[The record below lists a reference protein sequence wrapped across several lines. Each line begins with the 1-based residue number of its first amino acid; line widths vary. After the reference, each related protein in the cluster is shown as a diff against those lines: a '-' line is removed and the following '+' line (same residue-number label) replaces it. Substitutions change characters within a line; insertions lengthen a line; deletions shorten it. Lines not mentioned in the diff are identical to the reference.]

1 MRAHEASSMYS
12 EEKAKLLRKISSEV
26 ELKDTQLNE
35 FMSSLQLDELNIL
48 NEPERY
54 KVYRILVIIN
64 DIFWLRFFF

>member
-54 KVYRILVIIN
+54 KVY
-64 DIFWLRFFF
+64 